1 MSEDSAGTDPGQSA
15 SAQQVPGQRVSGR
28 GGTGQEGNP
37 QVDDGRGGTGQ
48 EGDRQVDA
56 GHGDTGQ
63 VDDRRDGTGRGDTGQ
78 GDAERGDAGGGDA
91 VDMAVVQERSWQTG
105 AGRHGPGG
113 WDVPWPES
121 PTAGTDAPGRADLEL
136 AFATAM
142 RRTGSLM
149 QLMGQAAADRI
160 GINATDLNCL
170 NILSFSGHMTAGE
183 LARATGLT
191 TASITGVIDR
201 LEEAGFVSRQR
212 DPHDRRRVVV
222 TIALDRAMRDVAS
235 VFLPVLRDWRELAAR
250 YSDDELRLIVDFYA
264 RMEQV
269 FRNHV
274 ARLRTEGRD
283 G

>member
-1 MSEDSAGTDPGQSA
+1 MSGDSAGAAPEQKPAQVGSGHGGTEPKVGA
-15 SAQQVPGQRVSGR
+15 SA
-28 GGTGQEGNP
+28 T
-37 QVDDGRGGTGQ
+37 
-48 EGDRQVDA
+48 A
-56 GHGDTGQ
+56 
-63 VDDRRDGTGRGDTGQ
+63 
-78 GDAERGDAGGGDA
+78 
-91 VDMAVVQERSWQTG
+91 
-105 AGRHGPGG
+105 PGG
-113 WDVPWPES
+113 WDVPWAES
-121 PTAGTDAPGRADLEL
+121 PAAGASTPGRAELEL

-201 LEEAGFVSRQR
+201 LEEAGYVTRER
-212 DPHDRRRVVV
+212 ALHDRRRVVV
-222 TIALDRAMRDVAS
+222 TLSLDRAMRNVAS
-235 VFLPVLRDWRELAAR
+235 VFLPVMRDWRELATR
-250 YSDDELRLIVDFYA
+250 YTDHELRLIVDFYA

-269 FRNHV
+269 FRNHLV
-274 ARLRTEGRD
+274 RLRTEDRD

>member
-1 MSEDSAGTDPGQSA
+1 MSEGS
-15 SAQQVPGQRVSGR
+15 
-28 GGTGQEGNP
+28 
-37 QVDDGRGGTGQ
+37 
-48 EGDRQVDA
+48 
-56 GHGDTGQ
+56 
-63 VDDRRDGTGRGDTGQ
+63 GQ
-78 GDAERGDAGGGDA
+78 GDARRGDAGQADAAKGDAGQGNAGQGDA
-91 VDMAVVQERSWQTG
+91 VDMAAVQERSWQPG
-105 AGRHGPGG
+105 AGQQGPAG
-113 WDVPWPES
+113 WDVPWAES
-121 PTAGTDAPGRADLEL
+121 PAAGTGAPGRADLEL

-201 LEEAGFVSRQR
+201 LEEAGYVSRER

-222 TIALDRAMRDVAS
+222 TLALDKAMRNVAS
-235 VFLPVLRDWRELAAR
+235 VFLPVLRDWRELSTR
-250 YSDDELRLIVDFYA
+250 YSDDELRLIVDFYG

-269 FRNHV
+269 FRNHLV
-274 ARLRTEGRD
+274 RLRTEDRD